1 MQEHGTRQHQ
11 SANGMAAADESTPRI
26 NVGATAWEARAT
38 SASPGCNA
46 QSQMNEPIGL
56 SGFMKKTRPG
66 PSVCQFDVSNS
77 DLTFWMAW
85 VVRPRRLGHEV
96 ARAGECVK
104 EFALRVS
111 ICLLLL
117 CLSPHLSS
125 PQPFTIWRAG
135 SRTPHRPYA
144 VQATGML
151 RTTPPKKDQV
161 AFFCG
166 DEIAIASVGSII
178 THVTDCVLGIGV
190 NRMGHS
196 ARTPQGTHGSGLGR
210 GHDVSKRD
218 GLRRVGEQIGS
229 LTG

>member
-104 EFALRVS
+104 AKSQHMSSPVVLVS
-111 ICLLLL
+111 PPL
-117 CLSPHLSS
+117 LSP
-125 PQPFTIWRAG
+125 TIHHMARRLAHTTSTLRGAGHRDAPHHTAQKRPGRIFLWR
-135 SRTPHRPYA
+135 
-144 VQATGML
+144 
-151 RTTPPKKDQV
+151 
-161 AFFCG
+161 
-166 DEIAIASVGSII
+166 
-178 THVTDCVLGIGV
+178 
-190 NRMGHS
+190 
-196 ARTPQGTHGSGLGR
+196 
-210 GHDVSKRD
+210 
-218 GLRRVGEQIGS
+218 
-229 LTG
+229 